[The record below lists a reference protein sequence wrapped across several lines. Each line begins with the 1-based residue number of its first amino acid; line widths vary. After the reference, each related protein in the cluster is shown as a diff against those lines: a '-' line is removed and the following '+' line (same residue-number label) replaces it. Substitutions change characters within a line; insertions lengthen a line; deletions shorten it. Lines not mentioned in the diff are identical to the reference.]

1 MLSIL
6 PIFFMPLILSSK
18 GHDMLLHISEQPT
31 TDLHV
36 IETPDYAQWLSTQSQ
51 ATQTWLTSTLY
62 PGNGL
67 SIIPSSDG
75 NIAMVLYVVADLS
88 DYFACGALPKL
99 LPNSTFN
106 LIAQE
111 NHHYAIAF
119 GWQAGCYDF
128 DVYKTKK
135 ASHPTLIIN
144 NEALVAAAVLDNQA
158 QSLVRDLVNTPAAD
172 MMPEHLAQ
180 TAIALTKQ
188 YGGNVTQIIG
198 DDLLASNYP
207 TIHAVGRA
215 SDHKPQ
221 LIDLSW
227 GDKNAPLVTL
237 VGKGVCFDSG
247 GLDLKPAAGMRNM
260 KKDMGGAAHVLGL
273 AQLIMGSNL
282 PIRLRV
288 LIPAVENAVSAN
300 ALRPGDVITTR
311 AGITVEIDNT
321 DAEGRLVLCDAISEA
336 INDAPEVLIDFATLT
351 GAMRVGLGTELPGF
365 FASNQQTAV
374 SLMDFGLQNSDPV
387 WQMPLH
393 APYKSLLHS
402 NVADL
407 SNCAAGPF
415 GGGITAALY
424 LQEFTNAHT
433 DWLHFDIM
441 AWNVRALSGRPV
453 GGESFGIRTV
463 FDHLRNTFQK

>member
-1 MLSIL
+1 
-6 PIFFMPLILSSK
+6 
-18 GHDMLLHISEQPT
+18 
-31 TDLHV
+31 
-36 IETPDYAQWLSTQSQ
+36 
-51 ATQTWLTSTLY
+51 
-62 PGNGL
+62 
-67 SIIPSSDG
+67 
-75 NIAMVLYVVADLS
+75 
-88 DYFACGALPKL
+88 
-99 LPNSTFN
+99 
-106 LIAQE
+106 
-111 NHHYAIAF
+111 
-119 GWQAGCYDF
+119 
-128 DVYKTKK
+128 
-135 ASHPTLIIN
+135 
-144 NEALVAAAVLDNQA
+144 
-158 QSLVRDLVNTPAAD
+158 
-172 MMPEHLAQ
+172 
-180 TAIALTKQ
+180 
-188 YGGNVTQIIG
+188 
-198 DDLLASNYP
+198 
-207 TIHAVGRA
+207 
-215 SDHKPQ
+215 
-221 LIDLSW
+221 
-227 GDKNAPLVTL
+227 L

-282 PIRLRV
+282 PVRLRV

-336 INDAPEVLIDFATLT
+336 IMDTPKILIDFATLT

-365 FASNQQTAV
+365 FASNQQTAT
-374 SLMDFGLQNSDPV
+374 SLMNLGLENSDPV

-393 APYKSLLHS
+393 TPYKSLLHS

-424 LQEFTNAHT
+424 LQAFTNAHT

-441 AWNVRALSGRPV
+441 AWNVRALAGRPV